1 MNKVF
6 IVFAILTISLT
17 ASAQKATSVTF
28 NPNSGYINTTEIQ
41 PGIGL
46 GITNVPY
53 SKFVIG
59 ITNISGYQINF
70 KNSMVSK
77 KLQGGI
83 GTGVYIYN
91 EGTLMP
97 LFLDFR
103 FIWSEKTVTP
113 FIFASGGGLIHF
125 NDFNEQ
131 SRIFV
136 NSGAGARYTISE
148 SLAANVGLGILIQ
161 SGGNH
166 RDTFLN
172 FKLGVSIKL

>member
-1 MNKVF
+1 MKKVF
-6 IVFAILTISLT
+6 IAFAILTISLSV
-17 ASAQKATSVTF
+17 SAQKATSVTF
-28 NPNSGYINTTEIQ
+28 NPNSGYVNTTEIQ
-41 PGIGL
+41 PGFGL
-46 GITNVPY
+46 GETGVPY
-53 SKFVIG
+53 AKIVFG
-59 ITNISGYQINF
+59 ITNISGYQISF

-125 NDFNEQ
+125 NDFNGE
-131 SRIFV
+131 SRIFI
-136 NSGAGARYTISE
+136 NPGAGARYTISE
-148 SLAANVGLGILIQ
+148 SLAAHLGVGMMVQ
-161 SGGNH
+161 SGSDH

-172 FKLGVSIKL
+172 FKLGISFKP